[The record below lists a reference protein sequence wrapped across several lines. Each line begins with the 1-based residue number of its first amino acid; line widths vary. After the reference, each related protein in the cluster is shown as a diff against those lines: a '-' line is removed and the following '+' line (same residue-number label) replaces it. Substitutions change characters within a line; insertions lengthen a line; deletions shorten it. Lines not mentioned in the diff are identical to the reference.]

1 MRNVVRMTVLTVVV
15 LLAGGIGS
23 AAASEPL
30 PNIQKPLAL
39 PQGIGFWTLG
49 QEKCRGNIFSS

>member
-1 MRNVVRMTVLTVVV
+1 MWNVVRKTVLIVVV

-30 PNIQKPLAL
+30 PNLQKPLAL
-39 PQGIGFWTLG
+39 PQGFGFWTPG
-49 QEKCRGNIFSS
+49 QVK